1 MLDILM
7 ATYNGEK
14 YIQQQIE
21 SIINQNYSDWNL
33 YIHDDGSSDKT
44 IEIIK
49 QIKDSRIHLVEDN
62 IHFGNSSLNF
72 LHLVKTCATNDYFF
86 FVDQDD
92 FWLPIKIEKTLSL
105 IKQIENGDKS
115 IPICVGTDL
124 KVVDSELNMINESFY
139 ELSKMLDNA
148 DFNSLLIENDF
159 TGCTMC
165 MNKSVIPYL
174 KKISE
179 SDYSKIIQHDWLI
192 SLICAADGKISQLA
206 EPTML
211 YRQHQNNVV
220 GANGFSATKM
230 FQFSTLKNRLSK
242 IKKLKKQVFNQLELT
257 KSLIKNEDD
266 KFLIEKYIST
276 SGLKHKFFMIKNK
289 IIRSKKTV
297 KSLVKLFLY

>member
-1 MLDILM
+1 M

-14 YIQQQIE
+14 YIHQQIE
-21 SIINQNYSDWNL
+21 SIINQTFTDWNL
-33 YIHDDGSSDKT
+33 YIHDDSSTDKTVEIVKQFSDK
-44 IEIIK
+44 
-49 QIKDSRIHLVEDN
+49 RIHLIEDN

-72 LHLVKTCATNDYFF
+72 LHLIKNYAKADYFAF
-86 FVDQDD
+86 SDQDD
-92 FWLPIKIEKTLSL
+92 FWLPNKIEKTLSL
-105 IKQIENGDKS
+105 IKQIENVDKS

-124 KVVDSELNMINESFY
+124 KVVDSELNTINESFY
-139 ELSKMLDNA
+139 NLSKMLSDA

-174 KKISE
+174 KEISE

-192 SLICAADGKISQLA
+192 ALICAADGKIAQLA

-220 GANGFSATKM
+220 GANGFSAGKI
-230 FQFSTLKNRLSK
+230 FQFSTLKNRLAK
-242 IKKLKKQVFNQLELT
+242 IKKLKEQVFNQLELT
-257 KSLIKNEDD
+257 RNVIKNET
-266 KFLIEKYIST
+266 KKSLIEKYIST
-276 SGLKHKFFMIKNK
+276 RGLKHKVYMIKNK
-289 IIRSKKTV
+289 IIRSKNTV